1 MNKNKKRALY
11 AFVAA
16 LCVLFTSCQD
26 HVGQDSPQ
34 VTEEEMENLSETE
47 ISREEALE
55 NLKGVLQSW
64 CQSELRSG
72 DEAYST
78 HSRMLAQLTDYDV
91 RKVRTVTTNDHSMR
105 SASKADNKQSSSYTS
120 EQQDP
125 RLMHLVNFDEG
136 GYAVVSAD
144 RRIPSFVLAVVDEG
158 CITEQD
164 FHTADSLYTEEDI
177 RKEIPDFKLY
187 NDTIGDFYSMSATR
201 QMVNQELYAY
211 AHSYAASGCYI
222 DESNPY
228 DPYDPDRGHRR
239 NSQYNRDPIPCGH
252 IPDGGGY
259 GPKDLDTDSDTHTST
274 SWVIEKEVPMM
285 IQTIWHQESPFN
297 NLMPSRRK
305 FWVVGPK
312 KKAPAG
318 CGPIALAQILTY
330 MNDVSYSFNGRPIN
344 YDLLQGFCTLSNT
357 NTSDPIARD
366 EAAYLLCALGLRL
379 HTVYGYDFGLTLPIN
394 VKRFLRD
401 YGYKDVKRTFD
412 ANDRKTEILK
422 SMDRGCP
429 VFITSGSRLFSFH
442 SWVID
447 GYRKEVRVSKTTK
460 TDTGEVLSET
470 RDQETL
476 YVHCNY
482 GWFGGCNGFYT
493 YDVFDTR
500 AGAKEFANEK
510 EKYVSKSLQ
519 GKSDYHILTNVI
531 TFDRR

>member
-1 MNKNKKRALY
+1 MNKNPKHALY
-11 AFVAA
+11 ASVVT

-26 HVGQDSPQ
+26 QIGQDIPL
-34 VTEEEMENLSETE
+34 VPEDEMEILSETE

-72 DEAYST
+72 DEAYSI
-78 HSRMLAQLTDYDV
+78 HSRMLAQLSDYDV

-120 EQQDP
+120 EEQDP

-158 CITEQD
+158 SITEQD
-164 FHTADSLYTEEDI
+164 FHVADSIYTEEDI

-211 AHSYAASGCYI
+211 AYNYAASDCYI

-228 DPYDPDRGHRR
+228 DPYDPDMGHRR
-239 NSQYNRDPIPCGH
+239 NSQYNRDPLPCGH

-259 GPKDLDTDSDTHTST
+259 LPKNPDPDSNTHTSK

-297 NLMPSRRK
+297 DLMPHRRK
-305 FWVVGPK
+305 FWLVGPK

-344 YDLLQGFCTLSNT
+344 YNRLQGFCTLSNT
-357 NTSDPIARD
+357 NTSDPTASY
-366 EAAYLLCALGLRL
+366 EAAYLLYALGQRL
-379 HTVYGYDFGLTLPIN
+379 NTVYGYDFGLTLPIY

-412 ANDRKTEILK
+412 ANDRRTEVLK
-422 SMDRGCP
+422 SLDRGCP
-429 VFITSGSRLFSFH
+429 VFITSGSRWTSFH

-447 GYRKEVRVSKTTK
+447 GYRKEVLISKTTK

-500 AGAKEFANEK
+500 AGAKEFTSEK
-510 EKYVSKSLQ
+510 EKYMSKSLQ

>member
-1 MNKNKKRALY
+1 MNKIKKHALY
-11 AFVAA
+11 ASVAA
-16 LCVLFTSCQD
+16 LCVLFTACQD
-26 HVGQDSPQ
+26 QIGQDIPQ
-34 VTEEEMENLSETE
+34 VPEDEMEVLSGTE

-72 DEAYST
+72 DEAYSI
-78 HSRMLAQLTDYDV
+78 HSRMLAQLSDYDV
-91 RKVRTVTTNDHSMR
+91 RKVRTVTTNDPNMR
-105 SASKADNKQSSSYTS
+105 SASQADNTKSSSYTS
-120 EQQDP
+120 EEQDP
-125 RLMHLVNFDEG
+125 RLMHLVNFDGG

-164 FHTADSLYTEEDI
+164 FHAADSIYTEEDI

-211 AHSYAASGCYI
+211 AYNYASSDCYI
-222 DESNPY
+222 DES
-228 DPYDPDRGHRR
+228 DPYDPDMGHRR
-239 NSQYNRDPIPCGH
+239 NSQYNRDPRPCGH

-259 GPKDLDTDSDTHTST
+259 LPKNPDPDSDTHTSK

-297 NLMPSRRK
+297 DLMPRRRK

-318 CGPIALAQILTY
+318 CGSIALAQILTY
-330 MNDVSYSFNGRPIN
+330 MNDVAYSFNGRPIN
-344 YDLLQGFCTLSNT
+344 YNRLQGFCTLSNT
-357 NTSDPIARD
+357 NTSDPTASY
-366 EAAYLLCALGLRL
+366 EAAYLLYALGQRL
-379 HTVYGYDFGLTLPIN
+379 HTVYGYDFGLTLPLN

-412 ANDRKTEILK
+412 ANDRRTEVLK
-422 SMDRGCP
+422 SLDRGCP
-429 VFITSGSRLFSFH
+429 VFITSGSRWTSFH

-447 GYRKEVRVSKTTK
+447 GYRKEALVSKTTK
-460 TDTGEVLSET
+460 TDTGEVISET

-500 AGAKEFANEK
+500 AGAKEFTSEK
-510 EKYVSKSLQ
+510 EKYMSKSLQ